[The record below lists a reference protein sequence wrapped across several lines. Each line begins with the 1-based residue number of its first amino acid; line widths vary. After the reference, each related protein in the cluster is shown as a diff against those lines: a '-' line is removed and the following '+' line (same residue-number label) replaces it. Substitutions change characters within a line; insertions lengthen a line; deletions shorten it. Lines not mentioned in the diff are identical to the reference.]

1 MTVVACVQFVTLTI
15 VAGFLY
21 GGGTYDDPTTMG
33 YSLFNNFLSDLG
45 LTETFLGKSNLA
57 SSLLFTTALS
67 LAGTCLVLFFVALP
81 HLFIGAGVGRY
92 LSVSG
97 SICGV
102 ISGASYVGVA
112 FAPANRCFGLHMNL
126 IYVAS
131 FSYFITATLY
141 SIAIFLNQDYSNLFA
156 FIFMASA
163 VVLGAYMLFWV
174 FGPENLTVQATGQ
187 QIVVY
192 GQIACMFTQAFGGW
206 KSHKFSSTKPTS

>member
-1 MTVVACVQFVTLTI
+1 
-15 VAGFLY
+15 
-21 GGGTYDDPTTMG
+21 
-33 YSLFNNFLSDLG
+33 

-81 HLFIGAGVGRY
+81 HLFIGAGVGKHFSI
-92 LSVSG
+92 LG

-112 FAPANRCFGLHMNL
+112 FAPVNRYLDLHMNL

-131 FSYFITATLY
+131 FSYFIAAISY
-141 SIAIFLNQDYSNLFA
+141 SIAIFLNKDYSNFFA

-163 VVLGAYMLFWV
+163 VVLGAHMLLWV
-174 FGPENLTVQATGQ
+174 FGPKNLTLQATVQ

-192 GQIACMFTQAFGGW
+192 GQITCMFIQAFGGW
-206 KSHKFSSTKPTS
+206 KSHKFRNTKPKSQVVWPQVGFYGPSTAPQKLENLQRQLV